1 MSHRVQLIRLGIQ
14 DVGILDGR
22 LDLGP
27 FERGLNVI
35 SGRSPLARTAVVAAL
50 RAALFERHDDRHAG
64 IMALQ
69 ANGTRNAP
77 EVRLELSVGEDRMS
91 VHKRFLDK
99 PLVEV
104 RLDHEGA
111 VFTGANAEEMLSG
124 ILGSRAADRAG
135 SERHHEDLRAAA
147 LDLTARRRAL
157 SAQLAAIE
165 GELPPLERERKRA
178 ASAEALARDV
188 AAFAEDS
195 EQELANAEA
204 RFESVHREIAAL
216 RTMTP
221 DALLDERRAHALA
234 ALTSAHRRAR
244 SAAVTLD
251 AATPELLRGET
262 LRAQGAITAH
272 ARRSREIRDSMLAL
286 SSAWPLPLVLEDP
299 VEWVDDGRMLSTL
312 QSLREAS
319 SELQVILLTGNPLR
333 FSRAP
338 VDCAVDLDRAR
349 DERRRAPELGRISR

>member
-14 DVGILDGR
+14 DAGILDGPV
-22 LDLGP
+22 DLGP

-35 SGRSPLARTAVVAAL
+35 SARSPLARSAVVAAL
-50 RAALFERHDDRHAG
+50 RAALFDRHDDRHDG

-69 ANGTRNAP
+69 ANGTRTAP
-77 EVRLELSVGEDRMS
+77 EVRLELSIGGERMS
-91 VHKRFLDK
+91 VHKRFLEQ

-104 RLDHEGA
+104 RVGREGA
-111 VFTGANAEEMLSG
+111 VLTGVHAEEVLSV

-135 SERHHEDLRAAA
+135 SEHNHEDLRAAA
-147 LDLTARRRAL
+147 LDLTARRGAL

-165 GELPPLERERKRA
+165 RELPSLERERQRA
-178 ASAEALARDV
+178 AAAEALARD
-188 AAFAEDS
+188 AAALAEDS

-204 RFESVHREIAAL
+204 RFDSIHREIVAQ
-216 RTMTP
+216 RTRTP

-234 ALTSAHRRAR
+234 ALASAHRRAR
-244 SAAVTLD
+244 SAAVALD

-262 LRAQGAITAH
+262 LRAQGAITAQ
-272 ARRSREIRDSMLAL
+272 ARRSREIRDRLLAL

-299 VEWVDDGRMLSTL
+299 VGWVDDGEMLSML

-319 SELQVILLTGNPLR
+319 SELQVILLTGNPSR
-333 FSRAP
+333 FTQAR
-338 VDCAVDLDRAR
+338 VDFAVDLDRAR
-349 DERRRAPELGRISR
+349 DERRRAPEIERISR